1 MVIRINGA
9 KIASLESAPC
19 LLPNFKSF
27 NICTLYTFLYIFN
40 ACNPVALFSTTV
52 DVCKKIKPV
61 M

>member
-19 LLPNFKSF
+19 LRADFKSF
-27 NICTLYTFLYIFN
+27 NICTFYTFLYIFN
-40 ACNPVALFSTTV
+40 ACNPVVLFSTTV
-52 DVCKKIKPV
+52 DVGKKIKPV